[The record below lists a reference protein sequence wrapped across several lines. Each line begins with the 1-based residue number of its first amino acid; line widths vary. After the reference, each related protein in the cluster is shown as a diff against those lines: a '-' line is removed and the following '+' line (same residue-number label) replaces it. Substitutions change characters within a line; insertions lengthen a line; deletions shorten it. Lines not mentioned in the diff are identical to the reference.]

1 MAGWLESAVDKV
13 LLLLIRLNS
22 IFLVSFIAL
31 IIVIVR
37 VLMLNLIVLAPI
49 NDLAPIVALFIR
61 LL

>member
-1 MAGWLESAVDKV
+1 MNKV

-22 IFLVSFIAL
+22 IFLVWFIAL

-37 VLMLNLIVLAPI
+37 VLMLNLSVLAPFY
-49 NDLAPIVALFIR
+49 DFTPIVAFFIR

>member
-1 MAGWLESAVDKV
+1 MAGWLERAVDKV

-37 VLMLNLIVLAPI
+37 VLMLNLSVLTPI
-49 NDLAPIVALFIR
+49 NDLTPIVALFIR

>member
-1 MAGWLESAVDKV
+1 MAGWLERAVDKV

-22 IFLVSFIAL
+22 IFLVRFIAL

-37 VLMLNLIVLAPI
+37 VLMLNLSVLALI
-49 NDLAPIVALFIR
+49 NDLTPIVALFVR

>member
-1 MAGWLESAVDKV
+1 MDKV

-37 VLMLNLIVLAPI
+37 VLMLNLSVLALI
-49 NDLAPIVALFIR
+49 NDLTPIVALFVR

>member
-1 MAGWLESAVDKV
+1 MAGWLERAVDKV

-37 VLMLNLIVLAPI
+37 VLMLNLSVLALI
-49 NDLAPIVALFIR
+49 NDLTPIVALFIR

>member
-1 MAGWLESAVDKV
+1 MAGWLKRAVDKV

-22 IFLVSFIAL
+22 IFLVRFIAL

-37 VLMLNLIVLAPI
+37 VLMLNFSVLAPI
-49 NDLAPIVALFIR
+49 NDLTSIVALFVR

>member
-1 MAGWLESAVDKV
+1 MAGWLERAVDKV

-22 IFLVSFIAL
+22 IFLVRFIAL

-37 VLMLNLIVLAPI
+37 VLMLNFSVLAPI
-49 NDLAPIVALFIR
+49 NDLTSIVALFVR

>member
-1 MAGWLESAVDKV
+1 MAGWLERAVDKV

-37 VLMLNLIVLAPI
+37 VLMLNLSVLALI
-49 NDLAPIVALFIR
+49 NDLTPIVALFVR